1 MNCQWGEEATMLQHL
16 GEDDHIIGSVVPPLF
31 QVSTFVFN
39 NLDEFEQMANLPEGK
54 HAYSR
59 ITNPTVRILEKKVA
73 ALEHAEE
80 ARIFSSGMAA
90 TSCAILSCAK
100 AGDHVIAIDTVYGP
114 TQKFLAYLEKF
125 GVSHTLVDGRDP
137 QTIFDAVRPET
148 RLVCL
153 ESPSSL
159 VFHLQDLQ
167 AVAEFCRPRGIHTM
181 IDNTYGLTIQRPL
194 DLGIDIVVHSASK
207 MIGGHSDVVAGAL
220 ATSKA
225 RIDAIMGAE
234 LELLGSIISPF
245 PAWLMIRG
253 LRTLLIRIERTRATT
268 NMVADFLADRP
279 EVERLMHLGRADF
292 EQADLVKK
300 QMSTTGALFSFVPNT
315 NDRCKIKAF
324 VEALKVFKLG
334 VSWGGHESLV
344 VATRVK
350 PLAWPEPRYV
360 IRLCIGLEDPQDL
373 IDDLTQAL
381 PHLQ

>member
-1 MNCQWGEEATMLQHL
+1 MHSEWGDVPTMLQHL
-16 GEDDHIIGSVVPPLF
+16 GDDDHVNGAVVPPLF
-31 QVSTFVFN
+31 QVSTFVFES
-39 NLDEFEQMANLPEGK
+39 LDDFERMASLPEGR

-90 TSCAILSCAK
+90 TSTAILSCVQ
-100 AGDHVIAIDTVYGP
+100 AGDHVVAIDTIYGP
-114 TQKFLAYLEKF
+114 TQKFLGYLSKF
-125 GVSHTLVDGRDP
+125 GITHTLVDGRNP
-137 QTIFDAVRPET
+137 ESIFEAVKT
-148 RLVCL
+148 NTKLICL

-159 VFHLQDLQ
+159 VFHLQDLR
-167 AVAEFCRPRGIHTM
+167 AVAEYCRPRGIHTM
-181 IDNTYGLTIQRPL
+181 IDNTYGLTIQHPL

-225 RIDAIMGAE
+225 RIDAIMNAE

-253 LRTLLIRIERTRATT
+253 LRTLLLRLERTRASANT
-268 NMVADFLADRP
+268 VADFVASRP
-279 EVERLMHLGRADF
+279 EVERVMHLGRADF
-292 EQADLVKK
+292 EQADLVSR
-300 QMSTTGALFSFVPNT
+300 QMTASGGLFAFLPAT
-315 NDRCKIKAF
+315 NDRAKVKAF
-324 VEALKVFKLG
+324 VESLKVFKLG

-350 PLAWPEPRYV
+350 PQAWSNERYV
-360 IRLCIGLEDPQDL
+360 IRLCIGLESPEDL
-373 IDDLTQAL
+373 IADLAQAL
-381 PHLQ
+381 PHLA